1 MWVFTVFQVNRLK
14 KDSREISVIE
24 EKVKEILLTSQMNN
38 DFILH

>member
-24 EKVKEILLTSQMNN
+24 GKVNN
-38 DFILH
+38 E